1 MPRKPDIAAIL
12 EEFAQGL
19 PRLPGGRVDYSSAR
33 RVPVLVCFVEAGGK
47 ILLLKRSS
55 KVRSYPGKWGAV
67 AGCIDRNLPLEELAC
82 AELRAELAL
91 PAESV
96 ASLALGE
103 PYEYTDPL
111 LARTWCIHPLLARLS
126 GTPRIEIDWE
136 HTDFEWIEP
145 QRLAE
150 YDTVPMLEESLRR
163 AIRAAL
169 A

>member
-1 MPRKPDIAAIL
+1 MSVKVDTAAVL
-12 EEFAQGL
+12 REFAQGL
-19 PRLPGGRVDYSSAR
+19 PRLAGGRVDYSSAQR
-33 RVPVLVCFVEAGGK
+33 LPVLVCFAECAGR
-47 ILLLKRSS
+47 ILLLKRSA

-67 AGCIDRNLPLEELAC
+67 AGFIDRDQPLEELA
-82 AELRAELAL
+82 RAELKREL
-91 PAESV
+91 GVPPECV
-96 ASLALGE
+96 LRLALGE
-103 PYEYTDPL
+103 PYEYADPL
-111 LARTWCIHPLLARLS
+111 LDRTWRIYPMLARLS

-150 YDTVPMLEESLRR
+150 FDTVPMLEESLRR